1 MAQYQPYPPQ
11 YAPPSA
17 PGYPPPYSKEPN
29 VHHNINI
36 QPVAS
41 PYPPPP
47 PPPNYAAAPSV
58 VMVGGNPGMIPMGGS
73 CPACRMGN
81 LSSEFTC
88 CGIFMCILFFPLGLI
103 CCFAMKQRRCSHCR
117 ANYG

>member
-1 MAQYQPYPPQ
+1 MAQYQPNPPQ

-17 PGYPPPYSKEPN
+17 PSYPPPYSKEPTIQQ
-29 VHHNINI
+29 NITL
-36 QPVAS
+36 QSVPS

-47 PPPNYAAAPSV
+47 PPPPVAPAQSV
-58 VMVGGNPGMIPMGGS
+58 VVVGGNAGTKPMGGS

-81 LSSEFTC
+81 LRSEFTC
-88 CGIFMCILFFPLGLI
+88 CGILLGICCFPLGLI
-103 CCFAMKQRRCSHCR
+103 CCFAMRERKCSHCR